1 PHHRRRRLHLY
12 RRPPPPGEVM
22 SVLLVDPF
30 SSGSHYHGLL
40 RDRGLTYHCVR
51 TRRALDS
58 GLADGATVPHLAV
71 DDATVDDLGA
81 LVQFSRE
88 HGVGTVV
95 TGAESGVPVAEAL
108 KVELGLASPDFG
120 EHGRRFWDK
129 DLLYSTLRDA
139 GVRVPRRF
147 GVLTAGDVAAGRD
160 RDVLAGIDHPAV
172 TKPDVGAG
180 SVGVRIVDDAAGAAD
195 AVRSIVSAAGFF
207 GGTVPAAIVQ
217 EYVRGREYVV
227 DTVSHRGRHHV
238 IAVCTYDKHPSST
251 GAMVY
256 DRIRWLDG
264 DAPDT
269 TRLTA
274 YAGQVLTALDHRE
287 GSVHMEVILDD
298 RGPCLIDF
306 GVRPHGAGHPV
317 KTHAL
322 TGSSQ
327 LHAEVDIAA
336 GAGLPDTPGYILTA
350 PAAIEFRSLD
360 RPGTVRTDA
369 RPEELLDRDFVRG
382 GSIAARP
389 GASYP
394 ETQSLL
400 DSEALG
406 LVFVDSVDDASL
418 LENAAR
424 LRADFAAMVDP
435 A

>member
-1 PHHRRRRLHLY
+1 RRRRHLS
-12 RRPPPPGEVM
+12 RRPPPPGAVM

-71 DDATVDDLGA
+71 DDATVDDLDV

-147 GVLTAGDVAAGRD
+147 GVLTAGDVAAG
-160 RDVLAGIDHPAV
+160 
-172 TKPDVGAG
+172 
-180 SVGVRIVDDAAGAAD
+180 AAD

-238 IAVCTYDKHPSST
+238 LAVCTYDKHPSST

-336 GAGLPDTPGYILTA
+336 GGDLPDTPGYTLTA
-350 PAAIEFRSLD
+350 PAAIEFLSLD
-360 RPGTVRTDA
+360 RPGTVRADA
-369 RPEELLDRDFVRG
+369 RPEELLDRHFVRG

-406 LVFVDSVDDASL
+406 LVFVDSVDDATL

-435 A
+435 TAPAPTPPRRARRGPGGRA